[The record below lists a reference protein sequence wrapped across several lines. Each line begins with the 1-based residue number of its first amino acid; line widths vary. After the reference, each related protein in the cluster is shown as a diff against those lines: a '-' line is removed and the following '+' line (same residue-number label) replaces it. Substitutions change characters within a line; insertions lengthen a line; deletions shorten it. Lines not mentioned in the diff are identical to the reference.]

1 MGNAIMKNE
10 VGAAQAGALTQKEW
24 AGLAKIGDWAFQ
36 IEDLLTLV
44 RDVLSELP
52 EAVDEDK
59 VIAAFRPKLQALKE
73 TSQEALDL
81 LHIDSAESANE
92 RVRDMLHAL
101 KRARLDVVLP
111 QLLDT
116 LALLH
121 DSGML
126 NRVQIVLRATSTL
139 PQGESLQALI
149 DKVYQL
155 QAQLPY
161 WMNTVKQALAA
172 LSEAVLAMNLPEKV
186 DELQEAAD
194 AWLRIAM
201 RVKALAQGDADNLA
215 VRVSGLLDQAEY
227 WGGQL
232 SIGIGTLKDVAPEAF
247 KDLDVAAVM
256 AQVKTAAQEWL
267 DIAQQAQALVVGDAP
282 SLAERVRRMLAGVRQ
297 AHLDEMLPDLINVA
311 GAVHRSGLLKRAST
325 AIDALQPYLPS
336 DAQLKAWIDEGMV
349 LAKRYQP
356 QVGIALAALEQTQE
370 ELRDQEKKGGGIMGL
385 LRIIFSKDTQYVLR
399 FMIRFFYNDLKAQ
412 KK

>member
-1 MGNAIMKNE
+1 MMKSE

-101 KRARLDVVLP
+101 KRAQLDVVLP

-161 WMNTVKQALAA
+161 WMDTVKQALAA

-256 AQVKTAAQEWL
+256 AQVKAAAQEWL

-370 ELRDQEKKGGGIMGL
+370 ELRGQEKKGGGIMGL
-385 LRIIFSKDTQYVLR
+385 LRILFSKDTQYVLR

>member
-1 MGNAIMKNE
+1 MGNAMMKSE

-101 KRARLDVVLP
+101 KRAQLDVVLP

-161 WMNTVKQALAA
+161 WMDTVKQALAA

-256 AQVKTAAQEWL
+256 AQVKAAAQEWL

-370 ELRDQEKKGGGIMGL
+370 ELRGQEKKGGGIMGL
-385 LRIIFSKDTQYVLR
+385 LRILFSKDTQYVLR

>member
-10 VGAAQAGALTQKEW
+10 VGAAQVGTLTQKEW

-44 RDVLSELP
+44 RDVLLELP

-126 NRVQIVLRATSTL
+126 NRVQVVLRATSTL

-155 QAQLPY
+155 QDQLPY
-161 WMNTVKQALAA
+161 WMDTVKQALAA

-232 SIGIGTLKDVAPEAF
+232 SIGIGTLKDVAPETF

-370 ELRDQEKKGGGIMGL
+370 ELRGQEKKGGGIMGL
-385 LRIIFSKDTQYVLR
+385 LRILFSKDTQYVLR

>member
-1 MGNAIMKNE
+1 MGNAMMKNE

-101 KRARLDVVLP
+101 KRAQLDVVLP

-161 WMNTVKQALAA
+161 WMDTIKQALAA

-247 KDLDVAAVM
+247 KDLDVAAAM

-325 AIDALQPYLPS
+325 AIDALQPYLPG

-356 QVGIALAALEQTQE
+356 QVGIALAALEQTQA
-370 ELRDQEKKGGGIMGL
+370 ELRGQEKKGGGIMGL
-385 LRIIFSKDTQYVLR
+385 LRILFSKDTQYVLR

>member
-1 MGNAIMKNE
+1 MGNAMMKNE

-101 KRARLDVVLP
+101 KRAQLDVVLP

-161 WMNTVKQALAA
+161 WMDTVKQALAA

-256 AQVKTAAQEWL
+256 AQVKAAAQEWL

-370 ELRDQEKKGGGIMGL
+370 ELRGQEKKGGGIMGL
-385 LRIIFSKDTQYVLR
+385 LRILFSKDTQYVLR